1 MIRIGGIRML
11 YLLKRTL
18 LMVRELLQLIIFPF
32 FVSDTTYERLL
43 SVFVGSYYVDVR
55 TLNDMTPNVVSK
67 DVVTTRDSLG
77 NHFLLLSNHLLNS
90 PSLQLRVPSFLKIGS
105 LLMKILIQHSS

>member
-1 MIRIGGIRML
+1 
-11 YLLKRTL
+11 
-18 LMVRELLQLIIFPF
+18 MVRALLQLIILPF

-67 DVVTTRDSLG
+67 DVVTTRDALG
-77 NHFLLLSNHLLNS
+77 KHFH
-90 PSLQLRVPSFLKIGS
+90 
-105 LLMKILIQHSS
+105 ILHIARQYTNP